1 MRKFPAVFR
10 RAVSIFI
17 FTAAFTTAAFS
28 QEVTDNQTIQ
38 KNDSGAETFA
48 AAKQT
53 NNASDDKNELSVWG
67 AFAPDIPR
75 VFSGS
80 RRSSFGEI
88 GFQYARRIAS
98 SRNVA
103 LKYTIDAIPLA
114 ILSYRQE
121 KLIQIAPNTF
131 AYDRSRVTAYGVSL
145 TPVGFQLNFLR
156 QRKIQPFITANAGM
170 ISFNKSVPDDRSPL
184 RPDRRG
190 RQFNFTLAGGGGVEF
205 LTEEARSFRIGFK
218 FHHISNA
225 STGNINPGFD
235 QNLFYFGYTF
245 KKF

>member
-1 MRKFPAVFR
+1 MQKFLADCARIVSFFIIISVCAVC
-10 RAVSIFI
+10 
-17 FTAAFTTAAFS
+17 AFAQNFS
-28 QEVTDNQTIQ
+28 GNQ
-38 KNDSGAETFA
+38 KNISTDEGVVNSA
-48 AAKQT
+48 QT
-53 NNASDDKNELSVWG
+53 NEAFNQKNEFSVWG
-67 AFAPDIPR
+67 GFAPDIPR
-75 VFSGS
+75 LFSGS
-80 RRSSFGEI
+80 RKSTFGEI
-88 GFQYARRIAS
+88 GFQYARRIAT

-103 LKYTIDAIPLA
+103 LKYTIDVIPLA

-121 KLIQIAPNTF
+121 KLIRTSPTTF
-131 AYDRSRVTAYGVSL
+131 DYDRSRVTAYGISL
-145 TPVGFQLNFLR
+145 TPVGFQLNFMR

-170 ISFNKSVPDDRSPL
+170 ISFNKSVPDDRSAL

-205 LTEEARSFRIGFK
+205 LSDDARSYRIGFK

-245 KKF
+245 KKW

>member
-1 MRKFPAVFR
+1 MRKFSADFR
-10 RAVSIFI
+10 RVVSIFI
-17 FTAAFTTAAFS
+17 VAAAFTLTAYA
-28 QEVTDNQTIQ
+28 QALTDQQTNQTT
-38 KNDSGAETFA
+38 NLSAERGG
-48 AAKQT
+48 QT
-53 NNASDDKNELSVWG
+53 DDITGKKNEFSVW
-67 AFAPDIPR
+67 ASFAPDIPR

-80 RRSSFGEI
+80 RRSTFGEI
-88 GFQYARRIAS
+88 GFQYARRIAT

-114 ILSYRQE
+114 ILNYRQE
-121 KLIQIAPNTF
+121 KLIQVSPTRLD
-131 AYDRSRVTAYGVSL
+131 YDRSRVTAYGISL

-156 QRKIQPFITANAGM
+156 QRRIQPFLTANAGM
-170 ISFNKSVPDDRSPL
+170 IAFNKSVPDDRSAL

-205 LTEEARSFRIGFK
+205 DADKERSYRIGFK

-245 KKF
+245 RKF